1 MKKCREELAAMT
13 ANQRA
18 QYIRVQAELN
28 TMRLQRNVAHSLL
41 AVFALNTLCAL
52 SMIFLVGTGKMNLS
66 ESLITTV
73 LAGTVAQAAPIFFIV
88 TKSLFPKLSREG
100 SSAFRSRTGPKTDIL
115 GNRNPTSNSD
125 S

>member
-73 LAGTVAQAAPIFFIV
+73 LAGTVAQAAPH
-88 TKSLFPKLSREG
+88 LLHRH
-100 SSAFRSRTGPKTDIL
+100 
-115 GNRNPTSNSD
+115 
-125 S
+125 